1 MKPLRE
7 RAMDLLARREH
18 SREELCKKL
27 VLKGYSSEEI
37 TPVVNQLR
45 EEGLQDDVRFTEIY
59 ISYRANAGFGP
70 RRIRLELQE
79 RGVDEPLIDRFMWV
93 ENMDWQS
100 LLKTVWQGKFNEF
113 VEFGTK
119 AYAAQQR
126 FLMQRGFDPEDI
138 HQLLKHQ
145 ASGDP

>member
-1 MKPLRE
+1 LKPLRE

-18 SREELCKKL
+18 SRDELFKKL

-70 RRIRLELQE
+70 CRITMELQE
-79 RGVDEPLIDRFMWV
+79 RGIDDPLIDRFMWT
-93 ENMDWQS
+93 ETLDWQS

-119 AYAAQQR
+119 DYAAQVR
-126 FLMQRGFDPEDI
+126 FLMQRGFDPERI

-145 ASGDP
+145 TLGGQ